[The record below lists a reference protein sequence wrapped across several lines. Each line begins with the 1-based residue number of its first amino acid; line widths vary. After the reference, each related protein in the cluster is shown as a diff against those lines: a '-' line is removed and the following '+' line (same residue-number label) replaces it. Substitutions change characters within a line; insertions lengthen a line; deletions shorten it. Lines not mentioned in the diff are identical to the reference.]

1 MEEDPAR
8 VLEDRVEDLARELVV
23 TINQADVPGRPNLRG
38 DLRDFAISLLQDS
51 IVPTEAAEMTPR
63 ADRERGFNP
72 IAMGIPLFFAG
83 GVLFFLF
90 PPVGM
95 MLFAVS
101 GAMVVW
107 GVVVTLVARR

>member
-1 MEEDPAR
+1 MEDPAR

-23 TINQADVPGRPNLRG
+23 TINGAEVSGRPHLRG
-38 DLRDFAISLLQDS
+38 ELRDFAISLIQDS
-51 IVPTEAAEMTPR
+51 IAVEPDEVAPR
-63 ADRERGFNP
+63 AAPDHGFNP

-95 MLFAVS
+95 LLFVAS
-101 GAMVVW
+101 GAMIVW
-107 GVVVTLVARR
+107 GLMVSLVARR

>member
-1 MEEDPAR
+1 MEDPAR
-8 VLEDRVEDLARELVV
+8 ILEDRVEDLARELVV
-23 TINQADVPGRPNLRG
+23 TINGADVPGRPSLRG

-51 IVPTEAAEMTPR
+51 IVPSEPAESRPGAET
-63 ADRERGFNP
+63 ERGFNP

-95 MLFAVS
+95 MLFAAS
-101 GAMVVW
+101 GAMIVW
-107 GVVVTLVARR
+107 GVMVSLVARR

>member
-1 MEEDPAR
+1 MEDPAR
-8 VLEDRVEDLARELVV
+8 ILEDRVEDLARELVV
-23 TINQADVPGRPNLRG
+23 TINGADVPGRPNLRG

-51 IVPTEAAEMTPR
+51 IASSEPAELTR
-63 ADRERGFNP
+63 GAETERGFNP

-95 MLFAVS
+95 MLFAAS
-101 GAMVVW
+101 GAMIVW
-107 GVVVTLVARR
+107 GVMVSLVARR